1 MKTLENIIAYIFVG
15 IYLYVIYLWG
25 REILSL
31 FLKKDY
37 ELLFLA
43 FIVSGIV
50 VIIFGYWVK
59 LRLASSQLDAKE
71 EIELIKI
78 KIISKEKITLRERLG
93 LFLYED
99 NVKTCNRVGIILL
112 FIGVII
118 YILKNIL

>member
-1 MKTLENIIAYIFVG
+1 MKTLENIMAYIFVS
-15 IYLYVIYLWG
+15 IYLCVIYLWG

-37 ELLFLA
+37 EILFLA

-50 VIIFGYWVK
+50 VMIFGYWVK

-99 NVKTCNRVGIILL
+99 NVKICNRIGIILIS
-112 FIGVII
+112 IGAII

>member
-1 MKTLENIIAYIFVG
+1 MKTLENIMAYIFVG
-15 IYLYVIYLWG
+15 IYLCVIYLWG

-50 VIIFGYWVK
+50 VMIFGYWVK

-99 NVKTCNRVGIILL
+99 NVKICNRIGIILL
-112 FIGVII
+112 FIGAII
-118 YILKNIL
+118 YVLKNIL

>member
-1 MKTLENIIAYIFVG
+1 MKTLENIMAYIFVS
-15 IYLYVIYLWG
+15 IYLCVIYLWG

-37 ELLFLA
+37 EILFLA

-50 VIIFGYWVK
+50 VMIFGYWVK

-99 NVKTCNRVGIILL
+99 NVKICNRIGIILL

-118 YILKNIL
+118 YISK

>member
-1 MKTLENIIAYIFVG
+1 MKTLENIMIYIFIF

-37 ELLFLA
+37 EILFLA

-50 VIIFGYWVK
+50 VMIFGYWVK

-99 NVKTCNRVGIILL
+99 NVKICNRIGITLL
-112 FIGVII
+112 FIGAII
-118 YILKNIL
+118 YIY

>member
-1 MKTLENIIAYIFVG
+1 MKTLENIMIYIFIF

-50 VIIFGYWVK
+50 VMIFGYWVK

-93 LFLYED
+93 LLLYED
-99 NVKTCNRVGIILL
+99 NVKICKRIGITLL
-112 FIGVII
+112 SIGAII
-118 YILKNIL
+118 YIVNYIL

>member
-1 MKTLENIIAYIFVG
+1 MKTLENIMAYIFVG
-15 IYLYVIYLWG
+15 IYLCVIYLWG

-50 VIIFGYWVK
+50 VMIFGYWVK

-78 KIISKEKITLRERLG
+78 KIISKERITLKERLG

-99 NVKTCNRVGIILL
+99 NVKICNRIGIILIS
-112 FIGVII
+112 IGAII

>member
-50 VIIFGYWVK
+50 VIIFGYWIK
-59 LRLASSQLDAKE
+59 LRAISSQLDAKE

-78 KIISKEKITLRERLG
+78 KIISKERITLRERLG

>member
-1 MKTLENIIAYIFVG
+1 M
-15 IYLYVIYLWG
+15 
-25 REILSL
+25 SL

-37 ELLFLA
+37 EILFLA

-78 KIISKEKITLRERLG
+78 ISKERITLKERLG

-99 NVKTCNRVGIILL
+99 NVKICNRIGIILIS
-112 FIGVII
+112 IGAII